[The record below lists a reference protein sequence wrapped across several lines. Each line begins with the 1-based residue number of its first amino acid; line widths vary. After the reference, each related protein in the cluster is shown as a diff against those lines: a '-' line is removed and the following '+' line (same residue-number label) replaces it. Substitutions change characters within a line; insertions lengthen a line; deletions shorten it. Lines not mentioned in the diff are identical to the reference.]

1 MATPD
6 LREAVMR
13 LGKLMSVG
21 EVADHAAI
29 EEPAMGRPEPAQ
41 PAPGQET
48 RNDDHS
54 QVPAVAPT
62 SH

>member
-1 MATPD
+1 MQ
-6 LREAVMR
+6 

-21 EVADHAAI
+21 EVAEHASI

-41 PAPGQET
+41 PAPDQAT

-54 QVPAVAPT
+54 QVPAVAHT
-62 SH
+62 SR

>member
-29 EEPAMGRPEPAQ
+29 EDPAMGHPEPAQ
-41 PAPGQET
+41 PDQAT

-54 QVPAVAPT
+54 QVPAVAHT